1 MKNRITAKRYAEGF
15 LEFAKETLGLDKGLE
30 ELRFVEKVINTLPEI
45 KTVIENAHIPDAQ
58 KHGIIEKGFG
68 PALSEETKHFLDLI
82 IQKKRFK
89 EILDITAAAEAL
101 FCRAQGVEKAVIT
114 TAFELDAGTLG
125 IIKTRLETKYGRT
138 LKLDVRIDR
147 GLIGGV
153 KAQIG
158 NLVLDGSVKKK
169 LEQLKEHLMEAG
181 VN

>member
-1 MKNRITAKRYAEGF
+1 MKNKIVAKRYAEGF
-15 LEFAKETLGLDKGLE
+15 LEFAKETLGLDKGIE
-30 ELRFVEKVINTLPEI
+30 ELRFVERVINDHPGI
-45 KTVIENAHIPDAQ
+45 KTVIENSRIPEAQ
-58 KHGIIEKGFG
+58 KYGIIERGFG
-68 PALSEETKHFLDLI
+68 AAISKETKHFLNLI

-89 EILDITAAAEAL
+89 EILNITAASETL

-125 IIKTRLETKYGRT
+125 IIKNRLETKYGKT

-153 KAQIG
+153 KTQIG

-169 LEQLKEHLMEAG
+169 LEQLKEHLMETG